1 MKMIKGGVYL
11 LNKDYLDD
19 PRKELYRGDAVVLK
33 KYLPI
38 LKQAIVEFD
47 GMKFSIDPSYLEFIE
62 GDAPVE
68 TLDEPQKPAHYD
80 TGIDTI
86 DFLRANCPPE
96 QVEGFLRGN
105 ALKYL
110 QRYDKKNGLEDLR
123 KAKHYVG
130 MLIEELEG
138 RE

>member
-1 MKMIKGGVYL
+1 MKVGNRYYVIANNSGHAIPFG
-11 LNKDYLDD
+11 
-19 PRKELYRGDAVVLK
+19 
-33 KYLPI
+33 
-38 LKQAIVEFD
+38 AIVELIRHDSD
-47 GMKFSIDPSYLEFIE
+47 GNCRVVYMSVAGDLE
-62 GDAPVE
+62 DDVNA
-68 TLDEPQKPAHYD
+68 DELELLTTKDKKPAHYD

-86 DFLRANCPPE
+86 AFMRANCPPE

-110 QRYDKKNGLEDLR
+110 QRYPKKNGVDDLR
-123 KAKHYVG
+123 KAKHYVE